1 MNPARLSFFGKGLFC
16 FWKFFWRKFF
26 VESEEGLNADINVT
40 PKCSNKETGKGKCVA
55 PKENIAIL
63 YL

>member
-1 MNPARLSFFGKGLFC
+1 LVKVYFVSGNFFGGS
-16 FWKFFWRKFF
+16 FF

-55 PKENIAIL
+55 PQENIAIL